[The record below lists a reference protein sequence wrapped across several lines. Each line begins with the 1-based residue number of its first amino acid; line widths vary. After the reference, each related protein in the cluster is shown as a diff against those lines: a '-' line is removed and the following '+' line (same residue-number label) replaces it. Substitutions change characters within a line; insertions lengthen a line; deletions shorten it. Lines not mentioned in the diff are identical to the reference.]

1 MYAKLIAWAAATFG
15 SAADKVL
22 HLFAGALVCAVVM
35 LVTGSVPAGIVAA
48 LLVGVAKEVHDYR
61 RRAKGYSPD
70 ALDALATAAGG
81 LALAAA
87 VDLFG
92 LARPVFGP

>member
-1 MYAKLIAWAAATFG
+1 MYGKLIAWAALHFG

-22 HLFAGALVCAVVM
+22 HALAGALVCAVVL
-35 LVTGSVPAGIVAA
+35 LVTRSVPAGIVAA
-48 LLVGVAKEVHDYR
+48 ALVGVVKEVHDYR
-61 RRAKGYSPD
+61 RRGEGFTPD
-70 ALDALATAAGG
+70 ALDAIATAAGG